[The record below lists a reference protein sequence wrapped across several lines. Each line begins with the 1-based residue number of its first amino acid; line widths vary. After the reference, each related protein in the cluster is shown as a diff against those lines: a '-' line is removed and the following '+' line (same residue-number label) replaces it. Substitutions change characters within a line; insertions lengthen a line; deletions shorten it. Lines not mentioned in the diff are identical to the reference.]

1 MWRTVVAQREKD
13 RLVAEEKVKKLKMKR
28 EKVEVMI
35 ILIAA
40 GKTEWRIL
48 NCQNL
53 QEQCRK
59 RSLVVGNKATT
70 MIERIKKCDGKGKT
84 SPA

>member
-53 QEQCRK
+53 QAVQEAWARA
-59 RSLVVGNKATT
+59 LPGTTAT
-70 MIERIKKCDGKGKT
+70 RQY
-84 SPA
+84 